1 MGNIL
6 IKPQIYNKF
15 KCKADK
21 CKHTCCRGWEIDV
34 DEDTMEQYKKLP
46 GPVGDKLRANIV
58 ETEDG
63 YSFKLTEDERCPML
77 DENNLCEII
86 KEHGEG
92 YLCDI
97 CTLHPRFMVHM
108 DESLLIGSGLC
119 CEKTCELLD
128 RCDKLK
134 FTVVTSEQ
142 LDGKNVSKEETM
154 SMEEIVDLLELM
166 LDYSD
171 VHFRPMKWDDEL
183 VDLILD
189 LYEETEPIDSLW
201 EEQIQNLKKRAV
213 NITEEEKQKFNRSAI
228 NDNYYEKIFQY
239 ILFRQLDK
247 VEYASN
253 DYIDQV
259 IGSVLM
265 STDFIRIWDALEGR
279 DLEHVR
285 RWSEQIE
292 YSTENVRILIES

>member
-1 MGNIL
+1 MKNVL

-21 CKHTCCRGWEIDV
+21 CKHTCCRGWEIDI
-34 DEDTMEQYKKLP
+34 DKDTMEQYQKLE
-46 GPVGDKLRANIV
+46 GQLGDKLRTNIA

-86 KEHGEG
+86 KEKGDG

-97 CTLHPRFMVHM
+97 CTLHPRFMVHL
-108 DESLLIGSGLC
+108 DEQLLIGSGLA

-134 FTVVTSEQ
+134 FTVITNEQ
-142 LDGKNVSKEETM
+142 LDGENVSKEETM
-154 SMEEIVDLLELM
+154 TMEDIVELSG
-166 LDYSD
+166 LKLYYDD
-171 VHFRPMKWDDEL
+171 IHFAPMDWDNEL
-183 VDLILD
+183 VDIVLELF
-189 LYEETEPIDSLW
+189 EQTEPIDSLW
-201 EEQIQNLKKRAV
+201 IEQIQNLKEKAA
-213 NITEEEKQKFNRSAI
+213 NITEEEKQKYNTI
-228 NDNYYEKIFQY
+228 GIKDNYYDKIFQY
-239 ILFRQLDK
+239 ILFRLLDK
-247 VEYASN
+247 VENAT
-253 DYIDQV
+253 DEYIGQV

-265 STDFIRIWDALEGR
+265 STDFIRLWDALEGR
-279 DLEHVR
+279 DWEHVR

-292 YSTENVRILIES
+292 YSTENVNLLIEE